1 MAIENLGF
9 LHIENFKSLRFA
21 LITLSERRGI
31 MLGTFIQQAIRKQTI
46 TVYGKGT
53 GVREMIY
60 VKDAAAA
67 VEAAVNHP
75 DQRGVFNIG
84 SGVATS
90 HNELAGLVNEIYAW
104 GSAEIVHD
112 LTKEEASTRYPMDHS
127 KASKF
132 LGWKPEYTTKQAL
145 TELKSEIMASIVT
158 EEMSP
163 EKNAAGLVNAPSRDD
178 SSGKVTA

>member
-1 MAIENLGF
+1 MSIENLGF
-9 LHIENFKSLRFA
+9 LHIEHFKSLRMA

-46 TVYGKGT
+46 TVYGEGT

-67 VEAAVNHP
+67 IEAAIDAP
-75 DQRGVFNIG
+75 EQRGVFNIG

-90 HNELAGLVNEIYAW
+90 HNELAAIVNKIFAR

-112 LTKEEASTRYPMDHS
+112 LGKDEASTRYPMDHS
-127 KASKF
+127 KASQL
-132 LGWKPEYTTKQAL
+132 LGWNPEYTTEQAL
-145 TELKSEIMASIVT
+145 LELKPEILASAKL
-158 EEMSP
+158 EEIKME
-163 EKNAAGLVNAPSRDD
+163 EKHTRPADILSKNDT
-178 SSGKVTA
+178 SGKIIA